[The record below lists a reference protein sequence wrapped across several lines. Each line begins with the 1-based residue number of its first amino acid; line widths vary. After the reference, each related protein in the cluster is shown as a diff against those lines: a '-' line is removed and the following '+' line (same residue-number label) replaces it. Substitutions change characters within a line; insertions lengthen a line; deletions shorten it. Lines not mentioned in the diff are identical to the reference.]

1 MLRSEHDGVKSHS
14 LGSSL
19 AVRPTPRRVVSA
31 HAHSQARVQ
40 EADAYLAA
48 RTGTYEFRCQRYRA
62 AAEILKGWGLD
73 DTHTVMDVGA
83 GWTEFDACLRI
94 EYGWKGRYIPVD
106 ACVDGRNVAVSG
118 LPRTA
123 DFIVCLELIE
133 HLHKPLAFLALLK
146 SGARGVVLSTPNPA
160 TTDVLAMDST
170 HKTPVREVELL
181 KRGFQTKV
189 CSFFGN
195 PDDSILASFLREP
208 NFDQAKEQRAGRW
221 PARAEGWDD

>member
-1 MLRSEHDGVKSHS
+1 MLRSEHDGIKAFS
-14 LGSSL
+14 LTGYRR
-19 AVRPTPRRVVSA
+19 AVRTPRMSVDELAYLR
-31 HAHSQARVQ
+31 ARVE

-106 ACVDGRNVAVSG
+106 ACVDGRDVAVSG

-133 HLHKPLAFLALLK
+133 HLRAPLAFLALLK
-146 SGARGVVLSTPNPA
+146 DSARGVVLSTPNPA

-170 HKTPVREVELL
+170 HQTPVREVELL

-195 PDDSILASFLREP
+195 PDDSILASFLRES
-208 NFDQAKEQRAGRW
+208 NFDQTKEQRAGRW
-221 PARAEGWDD
+221 PERAQGWDD